1 MKPSE
6 PDKNF
11 LSGDISLVQ
20 LEWKNRRYVPLTL
33 FALAYLSVSE
43 DGGRGGGEGGSEVY
57 RLLGPRFQQAKCLEG
72 VRYCSKCAILLA
84 FITSPNALSI
94 LILCTVV
101 AQNFG
106 NL

>member
-11 LSGDISLVQ
+11 LTGDISLVQ

-33 FALAYLSVSE
+33 FALAYLSVSK
-43 DGGRGGGEGGSEVY
+43 DGGEGGSEVC
-57 RLLGPRFQQAKCLEG
+57 RLFGPGFQQEKCLEG